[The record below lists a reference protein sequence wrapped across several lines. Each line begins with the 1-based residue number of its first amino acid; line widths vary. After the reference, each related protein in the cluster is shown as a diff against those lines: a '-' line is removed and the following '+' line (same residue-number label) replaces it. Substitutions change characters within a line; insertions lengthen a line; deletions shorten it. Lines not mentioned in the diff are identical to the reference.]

1 MTSTPC
7 GPASLVNS
15 FRGESRKNTARSAT
29 LTACSWLFSHLC
41 SALAACYSPQ
51 PSFAA
56 ALADVPCSSCENVI
70 TKWYD
75 EDFHNDN
82 FEHTTA
88 GTYGP
93 ANFQS
98 ETVAMVFWCHNKIT
112 SCQIKVDA
120 VSIGETANATLL
132 A

>member
-1 MTSTPC
+1 M
-7 GPASLVNS
+7 L
-15 FRGESRKNTARSAT
+15 
-29 LTACSWLFSHLC
+29 
-41 SALAACYSPQ
+41 
-51 PSFAA
+51 
-56 ALADVPCSSCENVI
+56 PCSSCENAI